1 MANLFRLLGLP
12 DPSKVSGAS
21 ISKKGATVDPGPQAE
36 DVFHY
41 LDEQGWADRTGRM
54 TPEAQRQVVYLKPDT
69 LHRLHTEGMSDV
81 LSGGNMILVDLG
93 SLVHMPS
100 QRDVCRR
107 RVQEMAARL
116 GLPVFA
122 INDDDTLLMVAGA
135 GMRVDTNKHELGIG
149 GMDQLSEL

>member
-54 TPEAQRQVVYLKPDT
+54 TPEAQRQGVYLKPDT

>member
-12 DPSKVSGAS
+12 DPTKVSGAG
-21 ISKKGATVDPGPQAE
+21 ISKRGVTVDPEPQAE
-36 DVFHY
+36 DIFHY
-41 LDEQGWADRTGRM
+41 LDEQGWSDRTRRM
-54 TPEAQRQVVYLKPDT
+54 KPEARRQVVYLKPDT

-81 LSGGNMILVDLG
+81 LSGGNMILVDLS

-122 INDDDTLLMVAGA
+122 INDDDTLLLVAGA

-149 GMDQLSEL
+149 RKDHLTEA

>member
-12 DPSKVSGAS
+12 DPSKVSGS
-21 ISKKGATVDPGPQAE
+21 GISKKRATVDPEPQAE

-41 LDEQGWADRTGRM
+41 LDEQSWSDRTRRM

-69 LHRLHTEGMSDV
+69 LHRLHTEGMSEV
-81 LSGGNMILVDLG
+81 LAGGNMILVDLS

-107 RVQEMAARL
+107 RVQEMATRL

-122 INDDDTLLMVAGA
+122 INDNDTLLMVAGA
-135 GMRVDTNKHELGIG
+135 GMRVDKTKHELGLG
-149 GMDQLSEL
+149 GMDQLTEA